1 MVGQTNNYVT
11 YIDKIKN
18 PAKPTEPFAIEK
30 KEDKRLEVLYQAY
43 TKISFYKTKKEQGYP
58 NFRYCKNYY
67 NKIYH
72 VSTKGLL
79 LIRDLSYFLL

>member
-30 KEDKRLEVLYQAY
+30 LKEDKRLEVLYQAY
-43 TKISFYKTKKEQGYP
+43 TKISIFTKRKKEQGYP
-58 NFRYCKNYY
+58 NLRYCKVFTIRLSCIN
-67 NKIYH
+67 
-72 VSTKGLL
+72 KGLL
-79 LIRDLSYFLL
+79 LIR